1 MNEPRSDGYLVLAVG
16 IAAVAVVATIA
27 QAFQLVLDFDPDTTA
42 TLSIIGGAFA
52 QICLALSMLC
62 AVIIGRNMLT
72 TPPATQ
78 STNLDSVTPTSDTVN
93 TINDLA

>member
-1 MNEPRSDGYLVLAVG
+1 MNEPRSDGYLILAIG
-16 IAAVAVVATIA
+16 IATAAVVATVA
-27 QAFQLVLDFDPDTTA
+27 QSFQLVRDFDPETTA

-78 STNLDSVTPTSDTVN
+78 STNLDSVTPTNDTVN
-93 TINDLA
+93 DLA